1 MRQDPG
7 RATLWVFDF
16 DGTISEFVSSPAE
29 AQIHPACRDLLRD
42 LAALPMHRV
51 AILSSRHLDDIIARV
66 DIPGLFLGGA
76 SGMEWRR
83 PAGERFLADPNQ
95 AARIRANRQMILPN
109 LQILEQIPGIELEDK
124 QWSVAVHVLRA
135 PDVSR
140 NLADKYLCGLRDRRI
155 LRFFKGREVYEIP
168 FLPGMNKAIGVKR
181 IYEILHS
188 NHGGNGMVY
197 AGDDE
202 NDATAMEWVIRQGGV
217 AFSVGKKA
225 IIPAAL
231 HVPGPESLA
240 AEIRRLFKINGNH
253 GRLGAEERR
262 SGQVS

>member
-1 MRQDPG
+1 MKPHSG

-29 AQIHPACRDLLRD
+29 AQIHPACRELLRD
-42 LAALPMHRV
+42 LAGLPMHRV
-51 AILSSRHLDDIIARV
+51 AILSSRRLDDVIARV

-109 LQILEQIPGIELEDK
+109 LRMLEQIPGIELEDK

-140 NLADKYLCGLRDRRI
+140 NLAEKYLCGLRDRRI

-181 IYEILHS
+181 IYEILRS

-202 NDATAMEWVIRQGGV
+202 NDATAMEWVIRQGGM

-225 IIPAAL
+225 IVPDAL
-231 HVPGPESLA
+231 HVPGPETLA
-240 AEIRRLFKINGNH
+240 AEIRRLFEVNGNN
-253 GRLGAEERR
+253 GRSRAEARPV
-262 SGQVS
+262 G

>member
-1 MRQDPG
+1 MKPDSV

-16 DGTISEFVSSPAE
+16 DGTISEFVSSPDEAE
-29 AQIHPACRDLLRD
+29 IHPACRDLLRD

-51 AILSSRHLDDIIARV
+51 AILSSRHLDDIVARV
-66 DIPGLFLGGA
+66 DIPGLFLGGS

-83 PAGERFLADPNQ
+83 PTGERFLADPSQ
-95 AARIRANRQMILPN
+95 AARIRANRQIILPN
-109 LQILEQIPGIELEDK
+109 LRMLEQIPGIELEDK

-135 PDVSR
+135 PEVSR
-140 NLADKYLCGLRDRRI
+140 NLADRYLCGLRDRRI

-188 NHGGNGMVY
+188 NRGGNGMVY

-225 IIPAAL
+225 IIPAAV
-231 HVPGPESLA
+231 HVPGPEWLA
-240 AEIRRLFKINGNH
+240 AEIRRLFKI
-253 GRLGAEERR
+253 GAPRVQA
-262 SGQVS
+262 GAKTGG

>member
-1 MRQDPG
+1 MIKSDPV

-16 DGTISEFVSSPAE
+16 DGTFSVVVSSPAE
-29 AQIHPACRDLLRD
+29 AEIHPACRDLLRD
-42 LAALPMHRV
+42 LAARPLQRV
-51 AILSSRHLDDIIARV
+51 AILSSRRLDDVVARV
-66 DIPGLFLGGA
+66 DIPGLYLGGA

-109 LQILEQIPGIELEDK
+109 LRMLEQIPGIELEDK

-140 NLADKYLCGLRDRRI
+140 NLAEKYLCGLRDRRI

-188 NHGGNGMVY
+188 NRGGYGMVY

-202 NDATAMEWVIRQGGV
+202 NDATAMEWVIRQGGM

-225 IIPAAL
+225 IIPDAL
-231 HVPGPESLA
+231 HVPDPETLA
-240 AEIRRLFKINGNH
+240 TEIRRLFKVNGNH
-253 GRLGAEERR
+253 GRSGAEARA
-262 SGQVS
+262 GG

>member
-1 MRQDPG
+1 MKPHSG

-29 AQIHPACRDLLRD
+29 AQIHPACRELLRD
-42 LAALPMHRV
+42 LAGLPMHRV
-51 AILSSRHLDDIIARV
+51 AILSSRRLDDVIARV

-109 LQILEQIPGIELEDK
+109 LRMLEQIPGIELEDK

-140 NLADKYLCGLRDRRI
+140 NLAEKYLCGLRDRRI

-168 FLPGMNKAIGVKR
+168 FLPGMNKAVGVKR
-181 IYEILHS
+181 IYEILRS

-202 NDATAMEWVIRQGGV
+202 NDATAMEWVIRQGGM

-225 IIPAAL
+225 IVPDAL
-231 HVPGPESLA
+231 HVPGPETLA
-240 AEIRRLFKINGNH
+240 AEIRRLFKVNGNN
-253 GRLGAEERR
+253 GRSHAEARPV
-262 SGQVS
+262 G